1 MPNTSPPDRPVN
13 GTHATTRPRSM
24 TLGVF
29 LTSRWLPTSD
39 WCWPTA
45 PYDEWRGKVDR
56 HVLPAIGAVALRRLR
71 AECLELL

>member
-1 MPNTSPPDRPVN
+1 
-13 GTHATTRPRSM
+13 M